1 MLVKELITM
10 LQTLDQNA
18 AVYILGNDSELF
30 YIDAVSQQNGVFP
43 ETKNTAWIAFDYDKQ
58 V

>member
-1 MLVKELITM
+1 MKVAELITM

-18 AVYILGNDSELF
+18 AIYILGNDSELF
-30 YIDAVSQQNGVFP
+30 YIDAVSQQNGIFP
-43 ETKNTAWIAFDYDKQ
+43 EVENTAWIAFDYDKQ